1 MIQLLAAAPL
11 AFLVGVSLGLLGGGG
26 SILTVPILV
35 YVLGLDPKSA
45 IATSLLVVG
54 LTSLVGAFRHGG
66 HGNLDLRVGLS
77 FGMAGIVGASA
88 GSRVAA
94 LDAVPGGVLLAA
106 FALLMV
112 VVAALMLRPPRASR
126 NRTGGTGDPAADPP
140 AASRR
145 PVSAPAVA
153 GYGLLTGLLTGLLGV
168 GGGFVIVP
176 TLLLVARLPMHLAI
190 GTSLLVIALNCGA
203 GLAGFLGKV
212 PIHWGLALVFGAAS
226 IAGSVVGAN
235 WAARTRP
242 ERLRRGFAV
251 FVLLA
256 GVAMLVEQAVRG

>member
-54 LTSLVGAFRHGG
+54 FTSLVGALRHGR
-66 HGNLDLRVGLS
+66 HGNLDRRVGLS
-77 FGMAGIVGASA
+77 FGVAGIVGASA

-112 VVAALMLRPPRASR
+112 VVAALMLRPRTPRDRSGAAAGSR
-126 NRTGGTGDPAADPP
+126 PAP
-140 AASRR
+140 
-145 PVSAPAVA
+145 APAVA

-176 TLLLVARLPMHLAI
+176 TLLLVARLPMHLAV

-203 GLAGFLGKV
+203 GLTGFLGKV
-212 PIHWGLALVFGAAS
+212 HIHWGLALIFGVAS
-226 IAGSVVGAN
+226 TAGSVVGAN

-256 GVAMLVEQAVRG
+256 GVAMLIEQAVGG

>member
-1 MIQLLAAAPL
+1 MIQLVAAAPL

-35 YVLGLDPKSA
+35 YILGLDAKSA

-54 LTSLVGAFRHGG
+54 LTSLVGALRHGR
-66 HGNLDLRVGLS
+66 HGNLDVRVGLS
-77 FGMAGIVGASA
+77 FGAAGIVGASA

-94 LDAVPGGVLLAA
+94 LDAVPGAVLLAA
-106 FALLMV
+106 FAVLMV
-112 VVAALMLRPPRASR
+112 TVAALMLRRPR
-126 NRTGGTGDPAADPP
+126 PAAGRQGTPRGP
-140 AASRR
+140 ASPLAT
-145 PVSAPAVA
+145 AV
-153 GYGLLTGLLTGLLGV
+153 YGLATGLLTGLLGV
-168 GGGFVIVP
+168 GGGFIIVP
-176 TLLLVARLPMHLAI
+176 TLLLVARLPMHLAV

-203 GLAGFLGKV
+203 GIAGFLGKV
-212 PIHWGLALVFGAAS
+212 PIHWGLAAVFGLAS
-226 IAGSVVGAN
+226 AAGSVAGAN

-256 GVAMLVEQAVRG
+256 GVAMLIEQAARGFRS